1 MKVQLK
7 NVRLSFPSL
16 FKPSSFED
24 SDPKFSATFIM
35 DKEVNAKDISRL
47 EKAINEVVKENFKGN
62 HKCLKG
68 VCLRDGEEKTDK
80 EGEYK
85 DGFGPD
91 VMFTTASNKN
101 RPLVLD
107 RKYETDASGNVVK
120 NTAGQ
125 PQLARIS
132 EEDGKIYA
140 GCFVNVSFN
149 LWAQDNKFGKR
160 VNASLSGVQFVKDG
174 DTFGESRINPENE
187 FGVVEGDEDDND
199 GLG

>member
-1 MKVQLK
+1 MKIQLK

-16 FKPSSFED
+16 FKPSSFEG

-47 EKAINEVVKENFKGN
+47 EKAINSVVKENFKGN

-68 VCLRDGEEKTDK
+68 VCLRDGEEKTDND
-80 EGEYK
+80 GEFK
-85 DGFGPD
+85 DGFGPE

-101 RPLVLD
+101 RPQVVD
-107 RKYETDASGNVVK
+107 RDPSI
-120 NTAGQ
+120 
-125 PQLARIS
+125 PLI

-140 GCFVNVSFN
+140 GCYVNVSIN
-149 LWAQDNKFGKR
+149 LWAQDNKYGKR
-160 VNASLSGVQFVKDG
+160 VNASLSAVQFVKDG
-174 DTFGESRINPENE
+174 DTFGESRINPEDE
-187 FGVVEGDEDDND
+187 FGVIEEEDDDGED